1 MVGRK
6 TNLHWQSEGGTKSPK
21 LEELGGQKTR
31 RREAKTFLPRQTS
44 L

>member
-6 TNLHWQSEGGTKSPK
+6 TNIHWQSQGETKTPK
-21 LEELGGQKTR
+21 LEELGGQKTKR
-31 RREAKTFLPRQTS
+31 RKAKTTLPRQTS